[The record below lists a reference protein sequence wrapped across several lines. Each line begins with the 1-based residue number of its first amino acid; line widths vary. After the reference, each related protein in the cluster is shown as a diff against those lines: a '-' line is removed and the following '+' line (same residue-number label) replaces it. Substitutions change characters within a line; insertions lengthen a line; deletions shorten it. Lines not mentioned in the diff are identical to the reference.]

1 MYFKVNSSQLYMKLV
16 YISIYV
22 INAVSLNRLC
32 VYNLV
37 INICL
42 DDLRVCCDR
51 LFVSGPLTTMY
62 VHV

>member
-1 MYFKVNSSQLYMKLV
+1 MKLV
-16 YISIYV
+16 YISTCIYG

-32 VYNLV
+32 LYSLV

-42 DDLRVCCDR
+42 EDLRVCCGR